1 MKTHILWHT
10 DSKANISL
18 ISSLDFEIKHKGKK
32 NAAGI
37 LKKKQTKQK
46 SHICV

>member
-18 ISSLDFEIKHKGKK
+18 ISSLDFEIKHKGEK

-37 LKKKQTKQK
+37 
-46 SHICV
+46 